1 MPALAAD
8 SRPRRFGNT
17 ISTSRRYAPG
27 PSRANSYNIQNS
39 DQQNRSKNLISSPF
53 PPLKSAAAPARR
65 AGMESLLMMDDVTKL
80 LSGVMSRL
88 ALQGDGPL
96 REPSPRQQG
105 ILCAVVNR

>member
-8 SRPRRFGNT
+8 SRPRLFGNT

-39 DQQNRSKNLISSPF
+39 DQRNRSKDLISSPS
-53 PPLKSAAAPARR
+53 PPLKSAAPPARR
-65 AGMESLLMMDDVTKL
+65 AGMESLLMMNDVTKL

-105 ILCAVVNR
+105 ILCAVVNY

>member
-1 MPALAAD
+1 MFALAAD
-8 SRPRRFGNT
+8 SHPHRFENT

-39 DQQNRSKNLISSPF
+39 NQRNRSKNPISSPF

-65 AGMESLLMMDDVTKL
+65 AGTKSLLIMDDVTKL

-96 REPSPRQQG
+96 REPSPRQ
-105 ILCAVVNR
+105 

>member
-8 SRPRRFGNT
+8 SRPRRLGNT

-27 PSRANSYNIQNS
+27 PDRPNSYNIQNS
-39 DQQNRSKNLISSPF
+39 DQQNRSKNLISSSF
-53 PPLKSAAAPARR
+53 PPLKSAAAPAQR
-65 AGMESLLMMDDVTKL
+65 AGMESLLMMNDVTKP
-80 LSGVMSRL
+80 LSGVMSHL

-105 ILCAVVNR
+105 ILCAVVNH